1 MLMNKKVIPI
11 CLYVDHDCLLHAMV
25 CFLSIK
31 DHNPSAHICLVYKE
45 DFPLSKEEIAWFEE
59 NKPVWG
65 EVEFVCFPQNAEP
78 LLDIAGK
85 LEKYQQILW
94 INSKSI
100 VQTELT
106 PLLSLNM
113 GESIFAACAKN
124 MSQKERNYATV
135 CLNLQEGL
143 YFNLNICI
151 INVGSYMKADAGERC
166 RNYMADHQDLWHPVE
181 DTVNVV
187 FGRFCTELD
196 ASWNVPVQSGISD
209 QRLDWYPQDIREKTD
224 TAVNPLIV
232 NYGAI
237 DSYHILNSQL
247 GHVWLGYVLQ
257 IAASPFFPKLFH
269 AFLGE
274 AGSGAEDLLILL
286 QIVQQKIEQNAQ
298 LAQQLQAET
307 EKTRKL
313 EQASVYKLYGRVK
326 RLYRK
331 VVKG

>member
-1 MLMNKKVIPI
+1 MNKKVIPI

-65 EVEFVCFPQNAEP
+65 EVEFVCFPLNAEP

-151 INVGSYMKADAGERC
+151 INVGSYMKADAGSVWPFLHRIRC
-166 RNYMADHQDLWHPVE
+166 
-181 DTVNVV
+181 
-187 FGRFCTELD
+187 
-196 ASWNVPVQSGISD
+196 
-209 QRLDWYPQDIREKTD
+209 
-224 TAVNPLIV
+224 
-232 NYGAI
+232 
-237 DSYHILNSQL
+237 
-247 GHVWLGYVLQ
+247 
-257 IAASPFFPKLFH
+257 
-269 AFLGE
+269 FLE
-274 AGSGAEDLLILL
+274 CAGS
-286 QIVQQKIEQNAQ
+286 
-298 LAQQLQAET
+298 
-307 EKTRKL
+307 
-313 EQASVYKLYGRVK
+313 K
-326 RLYRK
+326 RYFRPAVGLVSTGHSGKNRYSRQPFDC
-331 VVKG
+331 